1 MTFFNNSGNQGGIW
15 SSTQNNPYPQSPLL
29 DEQTKRPTRAW
40 QQFFLG
46 ILNFTSSTTASEGQA
61 GLTLPSSPEGFINI
75 TVDGQPYK
83 VPYYNL

>member
-1 MTFFNNSGNQGGIW
+1 MATTPGGQGGVW
-15 SSTQNNPYPQSPLL
+15 ANSQNNPYPQSPLL

-46 ILNFTSSTTASEGQA
+46 ILNFTSASTANA
-61 GLTLPSSPEGFINI
+61 GSATLPANPVGFINI
-75 TVDGQPYK
+75 TVDGKPYK